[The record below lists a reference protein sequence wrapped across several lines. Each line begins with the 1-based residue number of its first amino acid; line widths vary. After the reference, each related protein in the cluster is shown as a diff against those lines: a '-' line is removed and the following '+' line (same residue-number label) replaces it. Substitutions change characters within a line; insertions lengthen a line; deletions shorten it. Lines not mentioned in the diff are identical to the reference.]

1 MVFRPFSP
9 ARGLVRKTPM
19 IAVIT
24 PMAGTMSGKTSP
36 ASPNAAVP
44 RISEATS
51 VTA

>member
-1 MVFRPFSP
+1 
-9 ARGLVRKTPM
+9 M

-24 PMAGTMSGKTSP
+24 PMAGTISGNTSP
-36 ASPNAAVP
+36 ASPKAALP